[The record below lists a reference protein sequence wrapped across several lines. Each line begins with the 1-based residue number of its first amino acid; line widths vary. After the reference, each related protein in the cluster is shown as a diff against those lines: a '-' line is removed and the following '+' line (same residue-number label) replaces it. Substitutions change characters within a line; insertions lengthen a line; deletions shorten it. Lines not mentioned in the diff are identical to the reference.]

1 MTKTGNKYHGFA
13 YIKICNYNY
22 YYTSELKSVY
32 P

>member
-22 YYTSELKSVY
+22 TSELKSVY